1 MRQTRTTSGTG
12 SRTGARGSAVLNVM
26 CDAAGKAGRSLVRDF
41 GDIENLQ
48 VSKKGPADFVSA
60 ADHKAEKIIFETL
73 SRARPNFG
81 FLMEERGVVEGAD
94 VSNRWIVDPL
104 DGTLN
109 FLHGLP
115 HFAVS
120 IGLERDGHL
129 FAGVVYEPV
138 SDQMFWAEKGQGAF
152 LNGRRLRVS
161 ARQEFDESV
170 FATGIPFMG
179 REGHDAFLAQLQQV
193 MAISAGVRRFGS
205 AALDLAYVAAGRYE
219 GFWEQG
225 LQPWDMAAGIVIVRE
240 AGGIVSDLAN
250 RQKMLASGEIIAT
263 NGTLHNDLRQLIRKA

>member
-1 MRQTRTTSGTG
+1 MNKSAA
-12 SRTGARGSAVLNVM
+12 RTGARGSALLNVM
-26 CDAAGKAGRSLVRDF
+26 IDAAGKAGRSLVRDF

-48 VSKKGPADFVSA
+48 VSKKGPADFVSN
-60 ADHKAEKIIFETL
+60 ADKKAEKIIFETL
-73 SRARPNFG
+73 TKARPKFG
-81 FLMEERGVVEGAD
+81 FLMEERGVVEGED
-94 VSNRWIVDPL
+94 ISNRWIVDPL

-120 IGLERDGHL
+120 IALERDGEMY
-129 FAGVVYEPV
+129 AGVIYEPV

-161 ARQEFDESV
+161 ARKDLEESV

-179 REGHDAFLAQLQQV
+179 REDHQPFLAQLEQV
-193 MAISAGVRRFGS
+193 MAVSAGVRRFGA

-219 GFWEQG
+219 GFWEKG
-225 LQPWDMAAGIVIVRE
+225 LNAWDMAAGIVLVRE
-240 AGGIVSDLAN
+240 AGGMVTDFAN
-250 RQKMLASGEIIAT
+250 RARMISRGEVIAT
-263 NGTLHNDLRQLIRKA
+263 NEVTHNALRKLVKIP